1 MTHPIVIG
9 EIACATPPAPPSQTL
24 ADLRLL
30 PMTQQAGIEE
40 AMAFVERESL
50 YGKGSGLVDMVLLSS
65 TLISPGATLWTID
78 RRLAELAMQF
88 GVAHSV
94 SAH

>member
-1 MTHPIVIG
+1 
-9 EIACATPPAPPSQTL
+9 
-24 ADLRLL
+24 
-30 PMTQQAGIEE
+30 MTQQAGIEE

-50 YGKGSGLVDMVLLSS
+50 YGKGCGLVDMVLLSS

-78 RRLAELAMQF
+78 RHLAELAMQF
-88 GVAHSV
+88 SVAHSV